1 MTPFLLLSILQK
13 AIYPHRSFQ
22 SPTPFL
28 SLCSFFS
35 GICHQSVTFR
45 FRNFSVSRLLSI
57 FGGLRF
63 RFRRIWSWKK
73 GSVSENKSRYQ
84 FWSNFWSQCIPID
97 HIWLADFPTMYFHQ
111 FCHGRQ
117 QAVVTSQMGVKNVW
131 ATISMRSD
139 NLQLTCIQPPNSL
152 QILPWRL
159 FK

>member
-1 MTPFLLLSILQK
+1 MTPFLLLSILQI
-13 AIYPHRSFQ
+13 AIYPHYSFQ

-28 SLCSFFS
+28 LLRSFFS

-84 FWSNFWSQCIPID
+84 FWSNFWSR
-97 HIWLADFPTMYFHQ
+97 HSMYSTRLYLTSRFPYCVFSSVLSWKTA
-111 FCHGRQ
+111 G
-117 QAVVTSQMGVKNVW
+117 SGNSMGVN
-131 ATISMRSD
+131 
-139 NLQLTCIQPPNSL
+139 N
-152 QILPWRL
+152 
-159 FK
+159 F